1 MRIFKAIWKA
11 LLILAIIGGIAFAQR
26 NLITDIKTASELP
39 CEDMLYEAMMD
50 QRDVIFLIGYG
61 LDEQQLYDVWCDVA
75 FTNPD
80 LFFIDDGYQYTMLGS
95 KVLSVTPGYKVRG
108 EALAA
113 AQQIYSD
120 ALDEIH
126 RYYDPDWTQLQTAL
140 FFHDY
145 LCMYFSYDDSLSRFS
160 AYDLLTEGTGVC
172 QAYALLYDEL
182 LSAYGIECD
191 HVISAEMNHAWNV
204 VTIDGVK
211 YNVDVTYDDPT
222 FDKRG
227 RANHDY
233 FLLSD
238 EAISK
243 DHQFTAAEGYG
254 QCTDT
259 RYDSGAV
266 WENVKTGFVPVDGSF
281 YFIKSGML
289 YRWNGG
295 EPEYIDTIYATWF
308 TGLGNDSYWK
318 GNHSTLWA
326 YEDMVLYS
334 KPKAIL
340 SYTPATGEFYYQYQN
355 HEDEDIYGFS
365 FIDGELV
372 LQLGFSPNEP
382 GRLMTVTEGFLD
394 QDFLGETITDS

>member
-1 MRIFKAIWKA
+1 MKAILTLLVIAA
-11 LLILAIIGGIAFAQR
+11 LAFTQR
-26 NLITDIKTASELP
+26 NLIADTVSASEQP
-39 CEDMLYEAMMD
+39 CEELLYEAILE
-50 QRDVIFLIGYG
+50 QRDVIFLLRYG
-61 LDEQQLYDVWCDVA
+61 LDEQQLYDIWCDVA
-75 FTNPD
+75 LTNPD
-80 LFFIDDGYQYTMLGS
+80 LFFIEDSYQYTMLGS
-95 KVLSVTPGYKVRG
+95 KILSVTPSYSLRG
-108 EALAA
+108 AALTE
-113 AQQIYSD
+113 AQQIYEA
-120 ALDEIH
+120 ALTEIH
-126 RYYDPDWTQLQTAL
+126 SYYDPDWTQLQTAL

-145 LCMYFSYDDSLSRFS
+145 LCMVYSYDESLSRFS
-160 AYDLLTEGTGVC
+160 AYDMLTEGTGVC
-172 QAYALLYDEL
+172 QSYALLYDEL
-182 LSAYGIECD
+182 LSVYGIECE

-243 DHQFTAAEGYG
+243 DHQFTADEGYG

-295 EPEYIDTIYATWF
+295 EAEYIDTIYATWF

-326 YEDMVLYS
+326 YEDMLLYS
-334 KPKAIL
+334 KPKTIL
-340 SYTPATGEFYYQYQN
+340 SYTPASGEFQLRYQTN
-355 HEDEDIYGFS
+355 ADEDIYGFS
-365 FIDGELV
+365 YIDGELV
-372 LQLGFSPNEP
+372 LQMGLSPNEP
-382 GRLMTVTEGFLD
+382 GTLVTVEEGFR
-394 QDFLGETITDS
+394 FESK